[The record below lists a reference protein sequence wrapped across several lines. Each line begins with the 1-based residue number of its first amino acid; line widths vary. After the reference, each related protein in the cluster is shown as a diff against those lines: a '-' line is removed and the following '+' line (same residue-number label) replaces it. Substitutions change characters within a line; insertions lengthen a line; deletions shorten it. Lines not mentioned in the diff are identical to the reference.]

1 MASQYKDTNKS
12 DDIGE
17 RHVRRSIS
25 LRLIRHSES
34 QNNQVYRDA
43 RRIYKGGTP
52 DFELDG
58 WTDYVDER
66 RRADPGLSSTGDIQ
80 AQKLSHYLEPHLK
93 NQASS
98 PVCFIVSPMRRTI
111 ETILPTLVAL
121 NNHEDDD
128 NSNNGSS
135 GKSTD
140 ACHVIINGFYFESEG
155 CHTRE
160 QVEPGMNAAQIT
172 ALLSPANTNP
182 TFVGF
187 QSGIDKG
194 WYAHG
199 TGPETRAE
207 SEERAA
213 KFYLWLVE
221 FLDEQ
226 LYRAEEE
233 NAHDVF
239 DAGVTLPEEE
249 SELDHDRL
257 GVRTRR
263 RRTTICVGHGDFMS
277 LVLKRIV
284 AGFGHAVEEEG
295 VSLKG

>member
-1 MASQYKDTNKS
+1 MDH
-12 DDIGE
+12 I
-17 RHVRRSIS
+17 
-25 LRLIRHSES
+25 LLPCSEIP
-34 QNNQVYRDA
+34 Q
-43 RRIYKGGTP
+43 
-52 DFELDG
+52 G
-58 WTDYVDER
+58 WTQYVDER

-80 AQKLSHYLEPHLK
+80 AQKLARYLEPHLK

-98 PVCFIVSPMRRTI
+98 PVCFIVSPMRRTLL
-111 ETILPTLVAL
+111 TILPTLEAL
-121 NNHEDDD
+121 NKNVSSSSSS
-128 NSNNGSS
+128 SN
-135 GKSTD
+135 KHADKAAD

-160 QVEPGMNAAQIT
+160 RVEPGMNAAQIN
-172 ALLSPANTNP
+172 ALLSPANTHP

-187 QSGIDKG
+187 QSGIERG

-207 SEERAA
+207 SEDRAA

-226 LYRAEEE
+226 LYTAEEE

-249 SELDHDRL
+249 NEIDHDRL

-295 VSLKG
+295 VSFSNHFSVVLSSVFLSTCLNDP